1 VAWEAQSGA
10 LLDFGNLFYYGD
22 LDDINTGE
30 RTFDRW
36 FNTDNFERVSA
47 RAPAAFHK
55 RVFPTRIDGLRADP
69 TNCWNGNVMREFKF
83 TERVG
88 FQVRMEAL
96 NFTNRTQF
104 AAPDTNPLSSNFGK
118 VTLQSQTN
126 KRYIQLTGRITF

>member
-1 VAWEAQSGA
+1 
-10 LLDFGNLFYYGD
+10 
-22 LDDINTGE
+22 
-30 RTFDRW
+30 
-36 FNTDNFERVSA
+36 
-47 RAPAAFHK
+47 
-55 RVFPTRIDGLRADP
+55 
-69 TNCWNGNVMREFKF
+69 MREFKF

-104 AAPDTNPLSSNFGK
+104 AAPGTDPLSSNFGK